1 MDSLFN
7 NIHHIIQNQQGMAFL
22 AVFIGGLIS
31 AASPC
36 VLAAIP
42 LIIGYVGGYSEG
54 NKKKAALYS
63 LVFILGLSITFT
75 LLGAAASAMG
85 AFFGFMGRWL
95 YIGLAV
101 IAVVMGLQLMGVIS
115 IPLPFQQT
123 RTVKSKGL
131 WGAFFLGLL
140 TGTVSSPCATPVL
153 AVILAYVS
161 TQGDMLY
168 GGSLLFAYALGHCAL
183 IFIAGLSIGLTE
195 SIVSSKGI
203 KNFSLYSKRLSGA
216 VLAGRY
222 LYRRSEFL
230 RKSLF
235 CFGSRKLQ
243 FARFRISMPLNT
255 QAKAATKS
263 TNQDPCK
270 RLEGQSCG
278 NE

>member
-1 MDSLFN
+1 MESLFN
-7 NIHHIIQNQQGMAFL
+7 NIQHIIQNQQGMAFI
-22 AVFIGGLIS
+22 AVFVAGLVS

-75 LLGAAASAMG
+75 LLGAAASLMG
-85 AFFGFMGRWL
+85 GFLGFMGRWL
-95 YIGLAV
+95 YVGLAV
-101 IAVVMGLQLMGVIS
+101 IAVVMGLQLMGFIT
-115 IPLPFQQT
+115 IPLPFQKT

-161 TQGDMLY
+161 TQGDIVY
-168 GGSLLFAYALGHCAL
+168 GGSLLFAYAVGHCAL
-183 IFIAGLSIGLTE
+183 IFVAGLSIGLTE

-203 KNFSLYSKRLSGA
+203 KNFSLYSKKFSGV
-216 VLAGRY
+216 VLVGAGLY
-222 LYRRSEFL
+222 L
-230 RKSLF
+230 
-235 CFGSRKLQ
+235 G
-243 FARFRISMPLNT
+243 
-255 QAKAATKS
+255 ATS
-263 TNQDPCK
+263 W
-270 RLEGQSCG
+270 
-278 NE
+278 